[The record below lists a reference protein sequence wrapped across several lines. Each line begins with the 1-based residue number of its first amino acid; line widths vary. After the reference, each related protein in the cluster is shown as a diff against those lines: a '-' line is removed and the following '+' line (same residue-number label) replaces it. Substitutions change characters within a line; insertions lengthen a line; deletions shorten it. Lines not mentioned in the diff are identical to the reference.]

1 MCDGF
6 FLLKRTEVKW
16 PPKNRRSA
24 NPIKITTGIN
34 PSIWLDVMG
43 SPGRKILMI
52 KPLYDTKDV
61 KKSKDV
67 ILKLLR

>member
-1 MCDGF
+1 
-6 FLLKRTEVKW
+6 
-16 PPKNRRSA
+16 
-24 NPIKITTGIN
+24 
-34 PSIWLDVMG
+34 MG